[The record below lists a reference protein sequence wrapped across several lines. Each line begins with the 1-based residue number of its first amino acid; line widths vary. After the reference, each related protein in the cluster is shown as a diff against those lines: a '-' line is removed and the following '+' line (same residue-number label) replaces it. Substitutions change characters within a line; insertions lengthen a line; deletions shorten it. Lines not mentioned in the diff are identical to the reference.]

1 MGIAQIDLKHA
12 CRKFA
17 IGARD
22 VMPLAA
28 VPVFVFEFYVCAATA
43 DNRALMI
50 RAEHQC
56 R

>member
-1 MGIAQIDLKHA
+1 MGIAQFDLKRA
-12 CRKFA
+12 CRMLA
-17 IGARD
+17 IEARD
-22 VMPLAA
+22 VMPLIA

-50 RAEHQC
+50 RAKHSL